1 MKDQY
6 VHIQACIYGYD
17 MGRTGHLGPWRH
29 KSPAQGTLSCTQAAS
44 AHPPTPPV
52 QAVWPVG
59 QSFCHLTEPAGSRTC
74 HGLCQCFPS
83 KFLKVILNDIVA
95 QATVSSCHVHR
106 TLGGTHHTPLASET
120 RRRAAHP
127 SGDPLML
134 PTSCYRLGAVRPTGL
149 SFFTLSDRRRPS
161 LQMRTLSP
169 EESSHSLYHLSMV
182 E

>member
-1 MKDQY
+1 
-6 VHIQACIYGYD
+6 
-17 MGRTGHLGPWRH
+17 MGRTGHLGPHHRGH
-29 KSPAQGTLSCTQAAS
+29 SAS
-44 AHPPTPPV
+44 ACPPTPPV

-83 KFLKVILNDIVA
+83 KFLKVILNDTVA
-95 QATVSSCHVHR
+95 QATVSSCHAHR
-106 TLGGTHHTPLASET
+106 TLRGAHHTPLAPET
-120 RRRAAHP
+120 PRRAAHP

-134 PTSCYRLGAVRPTGL
+134 MLPTPCYRLGAVRPTGL

-169 EESSHSLYHLSMV
+169 EESSHSLYHVSMV